1 MRVAFA
7 LCGFAGGVTVPTLC
21 TVTEHGG
28 LKHYTVSNVVL
39 SYAHTSALRASTYHE
54 HSRVRSHIT
63 PIPIDFASQGAEVMI
78 GNSVLEPEATHN
90 QTLPTVT
97 MMSLLAMLPHW

>member
-7 LCGFAGGVTVPTLC
+7 LCGFFGGVALPTLSILA
-21 TVTEHGG
+21 EHGG
-28 LKHYTVSNVVL
+28 LKHYRMSNVFLLFGPSGLL
-39 SYAHTSALRASTYHE
+39 SQRCSLALACDPCVASL
-54 HSRVRSHIT
+54 
-63 PIPIDFASQGAEVMI
+63 GAEVMI
-78 GNSVLEPEATHN
+78 GNSVSVPAATHN